1 MSLAIYT
8 AQLPNPKAKIAG
20 YRGPDALD
28 VTRGS
33 GGPYGGHFAPSRPL
47 LDEAN
52 KRKRKAYGV
61 EAQLA
66 AVWAWYTPLFTE
78 EMRASYRQSPAAW
91 RALAS
96 RTGEV
101 TLCCYCGTAHRCHR
115 LLLAGMLVAV
125 ARHLGLEVNYM
136 GERASV

>member
-1 MSLAIYT
+1 MALAIYT

-20 YRGPDALD
+20 YRGPDAFN
-28 VTRGS
+28 VTRR
-33 GGPYGGHFAPSRPL
+33 GGGRVADPFAPSDAL

-78 EMRASYRQSPAAW
+78 EMRASYRRNPAAW
-91 RALAS
+91 RALVS
-96 RTGEV
+96 RVGEV